1 MLSQQVNI
9 MQHIFYLF
17 AIKML
22 GPRFSFAEEL
32 YSCLL
37 NIMHSSKVP

>member
-1 MLSQQVNI
+1 MFSHQVNI

-22 GPRFSFAEEL
+22 RPRFTFAEEL
-32 YSCLL
+32 QLL
-37 NIMHSSKVP
+37 IEYNALQ